1 MNPDTFID
9 DFERTE
15 NSDDIQS
22 IIGRALIMATRFDS
36 MCEAAAIAIDI
47 KKEAVSKSVMA
58 DGEFE
63 AYASK
68 IATKYRTLKTNIK
81 SIGLPSD
88 IAVILHD
95 ARMARNAVAH
105 DLAKGLTGCLDT
117 KIDEDRLIREISE
130 LIMDIA
136 YGDIA
141 ISLTIS
147 MFNDELLPNEQFI
160 ASYKDKIV
168 NWVVKR

>member
-1 MNPDTFID
+1 MDPDTFID

-22 IIGRALIMATRFDS
+22 IVGRALIIATRFDS
-36 MCEAAAIAIDI
+36 MCEAAAIPIDI

-58 DGEFE
+58 DGEFD

-68 IATKYRTLKTNIK
+68 IATKYRTLKTNIE
-81 SIGLPSD
+81 SIDLPSD
-88 IAVILHD
+88 ISVILHD
-95 ARMARNAVAH
+95 ARVARNSVAH
-105 DLAKGLTGCLDT
+105 DLAKGLTGCMDK
-117 KIDEDRLIREISE
+117 KIDEDRLTREISE
-130 LIMDIA
+130 LITDIA

-147 MFNDELLPNEQFI
+147 MFNHEPLPNEKFI

-168 NWVVKR
+168 NWVVER